1 MLAWQLFA
9 LALGFTLRR
18 EKVEV
23 ELGDF
28 GVSADLWD
36 DADAAASNG
45 SLALLKSSEQRIF
58 PIAFPTPTLP
68 GQRTVQ
74 ILGLYNTGTNLL
86 QALLDKN
93 FPGVFVP
100 PAHGRHAFGTI
111 FWKHVQPTVLLR
123 KAPSLKRQLQD
134 HDAVG
139 LAMIRDPLAWL
150 QSTKTAPYDLK
161 GCMRHG
167 PGSAWL
173 TEPCTLPLTS
183 DTGGGAAHTM
193 RAPQTLP
200 SLPAFWNE
208 WTQDYSRLE
217 EFGFRRNLVISYED
231 LVLDTEG
238 VLHKIAQLV
247 GVPPPA
253 TVQQKRAPAKSGPG
267 HGREKAVAKLRS
279 KSWLNAYSPAERA
292 AACARLSAPL
302 MAQYDYHDCEGR

>member
-100 PAHGRHAFGTI
+100 PGPGRHGFGSI

-123 KAPSLKRQLQD
+123 KAPTLKRKLQA

-183 DTGGGAAHTM
+183 DTGGGAAQTM
-193 RAPQTLP
+193 PN
-200 SLPAFWNE
+200 LPAFWND
-208 WTQDYSRLE
+208 WTKDYGRLE
-217 EFGFRRNLVISYED
+217 EFGFRQNLVISYED

-238 VLHKIAQLV
+238 VLHRIAQLV

-267 HGREKAVAKLRS
+267 HGREKALAKLRS
-279 KSWLNAYSPAERA
+279 KAWLNGYTPAERT
-292 AACARLSAPL
+292 AACARLSKQL
-302 MAQYDYHDCEGR
+302 MDRYGYHDCA